1 MIAFARTVFDRSMNI
16 LAGALILTLLVCVT
30 LGIVT
35 RALGDPLIWTD
46 EVSRFLMLWVAVC
59 GWVIASRRKA
69 HIRIRFFHDLLPPR
83 AWRTAEVAMQAA
95 MVVFGL
101 LAGWYSIHLVAVNQD
116 LEATTVPIS
125 MSWLYVPMVFA
136 GFVTAAQGLFELIDN
151 LRNWSISPYDP
162 SEPPITGEIL

>member
-1 MIAFARTVFDRSMNI
+1 MIAFARTVFDRAMDI
-16 LAGALILTLLVCVT
+16 LAGILIVTLLVCVT

-59 GWVIASRRKA
+59 GWVIASRRQA
-69 HIRIRFFHDLLPPR
+69 HIRIRFFHDLLPRQGWR
-83 AWRTAEVAMQAA
+83 AAETVMQIA

-101 LAGWYSIHLVAVNQD
+101 LAGWYSIHLVAVNHD

-125 MSWLYVPMVFA
+125 MSLLYAPMVFA
-136 GFVTAAQGLFELIDN
+136 GFVTAVQGVFELIAN
-151 LRNWSISPYDP
+151 LRNWAVSPYEP
-162 SEPPITGEIL
+162 TEPPITGEVL